1 MRRGRLPKVVMGVR
15 FDEVGVVGAKNRK
28 WESRQCCAGKI
39 FCFCMHS
46 NLQKAQYAVGGSR
59 MEVNDGL
66 LPLLG
71 IEVAN
76 QQSVAFRSFLEVK
89 HILK

>member
-1 MRRGRLPKVVMGVR
+1 MGKQ
-15 FDEVGVVGAKNRK
+15 AMLC
-28 WESRQCCAGKI
+28 WEI
-39 FCFCMHS
+39 FLLLHS
-46 NLQKAQYAVGGSR
+46 NLQKAQYAVGGSW
-59 MEVNDGL
+59 MEVNDGQ

-71 IEVAN
+71 VEVAN